1 MSTNM
6 STNSLGMLA
15 VDFGASSGRTIL
27 GRWNGSKLTVE
38 EIHRFANDPVE
49 LSGRLYWDFLRLFHE
64 LKKGIHAF
72 KQHETG
78 SPASIAVDTWG
89 VDYGFVDG
97 KGRLLGNPY
106 HYREARNAQAMEALL
121 EQTSQQDLYSRSG
134 IQPLSFNTIF
144 QLYAERSE
152 QGLDLPDDVR
162 LLLMPDLFRFY
173 LSGVRSTEYTIAS
186 TTGLLDS
193 AARDWDRSLLHRLG
207 IPDSLFT
214 SIVMPGTIE
223 GQLRSEITE
232 ELQIGPVSVVASASH
247 DTASA
252 VVSIPSLETDYA
264 FISCGTWSLM
274 GVELDQPILTE
285 ASLQYGFTNEGGA
298 EHKIRMLKNI
308 MGLWLLQECRR
319 QWELEGV
326 SLSFADMQEIAK
338 AEPGLRSYVDAQ
350 DPVFLAPGNM
360 PERIRRYC
368 AETGQSVP
376 QSKAEIIRCV
386 VDSLAMKFKQT
397 LDEIEEL
404 LERKLQTIHMVGG
417 GIQNQLLCQLT
428 ANATG
433 RPVIAG
439 PVEATAIG
447 NIMMQVKAHGE
458 VSSLDQ
464 IRQAVRDSF
473 PPDRYA
479 SKDEEQWQEA
489 YHTYRQV
496 IANHSVRS

>member
-1 MSTNM
+1 MSTNPL
-6 STNSLGMLA
+6 NMLA
-15 VDFGASSGRTIL
+15 VDFGASSGRTML

-49 LSGRLYWDFLRLFHE
+49 LSGRLYWDFLRLFYE

-72 KQHETG
+72 KQQSSG
-78 SPASIAVDTWG
+78 SPASIAVDAWG

-97 KGRLLGNPY
+97 KGKLLGNPY
-106 HYREARNAQAMEALL
+106 HYREARNAEAMEAML
-121 EQTSQQDLYSRSG
+121 QHTTPQDLYSRSG

-144 QLYAERSE
+144 QLYAEKNE
-152 QGLDLPDDVR
+152 QGLALPEDVR

-173 LSGVRSTEYTIAS
+173 LSGIRSTEYTIAS

-193 AARDWDRSLLHRLG
+193 AARDWDRSLLHKLD
-207 IPDSLFT
+207 IPASLFT
-214 SIVMPGTIE
+214 DIVMPGTKE
-223 GQLRSEITE
+223 GNLRQEIAD
-232 ELQIGPVSVVASASH
+232 ELQIGGMSVVATASH

-252 VVSIPSLETDYA
+252 VVSIPSLEKDYA

-274 GVELDQPILTE
+274 GVEIDQPILTE
-285 ASLQYGFTNEGGA
+285 ASLGYGFTNEGGA

-308 MGLWLLQECRR
+308 MGLWLLQECKR
-319 QWELEGV
+319 QWELEGE
-326 SLSFADMQEIAK
+326 SLSFAQMQEMAK
-338 AEPGLRSYVDAQ
+338 SEPGLQSYVDAQ

-360 PERIRRYC
+360 PDRIRRYC
-368 AETGQSVP
+368 AQSGQSVP
-376 QSKAEIIRCV
+376 QTKAELVRCV

-404 LERKLQTIHMVGG
+404 LGKKLQTIHMVGG
-417 GIQNQLLCQLT
+417 GIQNRLLCQLT

-447 NIMMQVKAHGE
+447 NMMMQVKAHGE
-458 VSSLDQ
+458 VDSLDQ

-473 PPDRYA
+473 PPDRYE
-479 SKDEEQWQEA
+479 SQEESQWQEA
-489 YHTYRQV
+489 YQTFRQV
-496 IANHSVRS
+496 IAKKFVRS

>member
-1 MSTNM
+1 
-6 STNSLGMLA
+6 MLA

-27 GRWNGSKLTVE
+27 GRWDGSKLSVE
-38 EIHRFANDPVE
+38 EIHRFANDPVA
-49 LSGRLYWDFLRLFHE
+49 LNGRLYWDFLRLFHE

-72 KQHETG
+72 KQQASG

-106 HYREARNAQAMEALL
+106 HYREARNAQAMEAMLQ
-121 EQTSQQDLYSRSG
+121 QTTQQELYSRSG

-152 QGLDLPDDVR
+152 QGLTLPEDVR

-173 LSGVRSTEYTIAS
+173 LSGIRSTEYTIAS

-193 AARDWDRSLLHRLG
+193 AARDWDKGLLHKLG
-207 IPDSLFT
+207 IPAGLFT
-214 SIVMPGTIE
+214 DIVMPGTIE
-223 GQLRSEITE
+223 GNLRKDIAE
-232 ELQIGPVSVVASASH
+232 ELQIGGMSVIATASH

-252 VVSIPSLETDYA
+252 VVSIPSLEKDYA

-274 GVELDQPILTE
+274 GVEIDQPILTE
-285 ASLQYGFTNEGGA
+285 ESLRYGFTNEGGA

-308 MGLWLLQECRR
+308 MGLWLLQECKR
-319 QWELEGV
+319 QWELEGE
-326 SLSFADMQEIAK
+326 SLSYAQMQEMAK
-338 AEPGLRSYVDAQ
+338 AEPGLQSYVDAQ

-368 AETGQSVP
+368 AQTGQSVP
-376 QSKAEIIRCV
+376 QTKAELIRCV

-404 LERKLQTIHMVGG
+404 LGTKLQTIHMVGG

-458 VSSLDQ
+458 VQSLDQ

-473 PPDRYA
+473 PPDRYE
-479 SKDEEQWQEA
+479 SKDGAEWQEA
-489 YHTYRQV
+489 YQTYLQV
-496 IANHSVRS
+496 IAKRIVRS